1 MNNYIRSLLLGLLVM
16 FGFSASALAAD
27 YADVAAATSAV
38 TGIPTTVSPVFLAFL
53 TLGVGA
59 FIIRMVIRYAK
70 KGSSV

>member
-1 MNNYIRSLLLGLLVM
+1 MNKSLRLLLLAVLGI

-27 YADVAAATSAV
+27 YADVAAATTAV
-38 TGIPTTVSPVFLAFL
+38 EGIPDTVSPVFLAFL

-59 FIIRMVIRYAK
+59 FIIRMVIKYAK